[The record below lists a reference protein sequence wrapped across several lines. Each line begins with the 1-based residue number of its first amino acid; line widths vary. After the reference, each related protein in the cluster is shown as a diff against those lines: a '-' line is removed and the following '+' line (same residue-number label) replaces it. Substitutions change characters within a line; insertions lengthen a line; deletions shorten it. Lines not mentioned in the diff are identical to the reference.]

1 MSVLSAAQ
9 VDEAA
14 LADWRLLRQW
24 LQVRYLTGSWDKGIA
39 LVNAISAV
47 AEEANHH
54 PDLDLRYGHLNI
66 RLNSHDVG
74 GVTGRDI
81 RMARRISAL
90 AEEAGVLADPS
101 VLSVVELGLDTPDSE
116 RVRPFWAAVLG
127 AGDGGEPDEV
137 RDDSGDLV
145 PLWFQPSGS
154 EEPRQRFHFDV
165 ALPPEQVEA
174 RVEAAVAAGG
184 TVVSRDQAPAFI
196 VLADP
201 DGNRMC
207 LCTSR
212 GSDE

>member
-81 RMARRISAL
+81 RMARRISSL
-90 AEEAGVLADPS
+90 AEEAAENRHRGRSCRGYPCPYRGMRCDAGWRC
-101 VLSVVELGLDTPDSE
+101 LGHT
-116 RVRPFWAAVLG
+116 
-127 AGDGGEPDEV
+127 
-137 RDDSGDLV
+137 
-145 PLWFQPSGS
+145 
-154 EEPRQRFHFDV
+154 
-165 ALPPEQVEA
+165 
-174 RVEAAVAAGG
+174 
-184 TVVSRDQAPAFI
+184 T
-196 VLADP
+196 
-201 DGNRMC
+201 
-207 LCTSR
+207 
-212 GSDE
+212 